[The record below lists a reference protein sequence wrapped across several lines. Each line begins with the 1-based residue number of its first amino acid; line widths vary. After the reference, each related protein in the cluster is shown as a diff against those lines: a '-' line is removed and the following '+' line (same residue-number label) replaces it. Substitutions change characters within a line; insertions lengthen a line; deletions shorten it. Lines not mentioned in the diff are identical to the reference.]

1 MKNKVDN
8 SGIIEIQVEYKMS
21 QLVDAEIGAGTAY
34 STRAPVFTLGF
45 YDNIS
50 AISWQSVLSM
60 EETGEKHRPVT

>member
-1 MKNKVDN
+1 VDN

-45 YDNIS
+45 YVVRVARSLRDFFLRFS
-50 AISWQSVLSM
+50 
-60 EETGEKHRPVT
+60 